1 MLGSEWPGFL
11 LDYQMPIQATHYL
24 IFAGYFFNPAMH
36 GETNSSPRQAPSTVR
51 LPTISHIT
59 ASNATNTQPDTLK
72 NVRLKVLASFNVA
85 REYTPNGKVKPH
97 QPRLNGM
104 PARR

>member
-1 MLGSEWPGFL
+1 MLL
-11 LDYQMPIQATHYL
+11 LECRTSIQATHYL
-24 IFAGYFFNPAMH
+24 NFAGYFFNPAIH
-36 GETNSSPRQAPSTVR
+36 GETNNSPRHAPCTVR

-59 ASNATNTQPDTLK
+59 ASNATSALPNTLK
-72 NVRLKVLASFNVA
+72 NVRFKVLASFNVA
-85 REYTPNGKVKPH
+85 SEYTPSGKVKPH